1 MKRVACWSGPRNV
14 STALMRSWSSRN
26 DTFVSDEPLYA
37 YYLKKTK
44 LKHPMYSEI
53 INYYPNNLDDII
65 FKLTTENIHGKKIWY
80 QKHMAH
86 HLIDLNK
93 IDWIRNFHNCFLIRD
108 PLEVIHS
115 YSEKHN
121 LKVISIDKEKLQI
134 GCSIKQLSPDPF
146 EHISNYEIGF
156 GFLVWACVG
165 INTANLILDGFFLKV
180 PFLV

>member
-65 FKLTTENIHGKKIWY
+65 YKLTTENIHGKKIWY

-86 HLIDLNK
+86 HILDLKN
-93 IDWIRNFHNCFLIRD
+93 IEWVANCKNCILLRH
-108 PLEVIHS
+108 PKEVISS
-115 YSEKHN
+115 YCNKN
-121 LKVISIDKEKLQI
+121 KLF
-134 GCSIKQLSPDPF
+134 SR
-146 EHISNYEIGF
+146 
-156 GFLVWACVG
+156 
-165 INTANLILDGFFLKV
+165 
-180 PFLV
+180 